1 MKTIEEEIKDAIQ
14 NVADNYG
21 IVIKQLKVNWDVL
34 GIEADDIDTYITNI
48 KIVCAEVI
56 TSVNK

>member
-48 KIVCAEVI
+48 KIVRAEVI